1 MTAEFDLISCKAIQ
15 SRGRLPVLYLFIVNT
30 VTSVVCSIAT
40 YLPFVQVISIFQN
53 FLENLNKLPLDATP
67 QSLFIVLKDHKSAE
81 ATTLTRELYENV
93 VCQAALV

>member
-1 MTAEFDLISCKAIQ
+1 MFYSNIFAIR
-15 SRGRLPVLYLFIVNT
+15 S
-30 VTSVVCSIAT
+30 SV
-40 YLPFVQVISIFQN
+40 SIFKN

-93 VCQAALV
+93 VCQAALE